1 MRNQLLIGAAIAA
14 LSFPA
19 AAFAQSTGSVDFD
32 EGEIVITGSAETGVG
47 GVNIPDSPKA
57 KVEISREL
65 MLRQTPGQTV
75 NEMINLVPGVS
86 FTNNDPFGSLGGS
99 FTIRGFASDRIS
111 QTIDGIPLNDSGNY
125 ALYTN
130 QQPDPETL
138 ESVNVNLGST
148 DVDSPT
154 ASAVGGT
161 INIRTRTPSDD
172 LGAMAVVSYGDIIAR
187 GDPGSRPY
195 HRGFVM
201 LDTGTFT
208 SFGTKAWFSA
218 SRAVN
223 ESTYSN
229 YGGVDK
235 QQYNGKIYQPIG
247 TNGDFVAVSGH
258 YNQNRN
264 NFNGSPYNNVTIGN
278 NGGIAPED
286 RFYEINY
293 PCNTDTP
300 QAGVADSPNGCGNEF
315 ERRFNPSNTGNIRI
329 NSRFTLSDGLV
340 LTVDPSFQYVKANGG
355 GLTVGYESPTARTL
369 GGTPLYGYIG
379 NRYAFGRDLNG
390 DGDLLDQVRVSS
402 PSQTQTRRYGVIA
415 NLSYELDE
423 NNRVRLS
430 YTFDRA
436 RHRQTGQS
444 GFVLSNGEVDD
455 VFPVNNPITTADGVE
470 LNDRDRLSYATL
482 HQIAG
487 EYRGSFM
494 EEALS
499 VQIGGR
505 LPFFTRDL
513 NQYCFTTSAGGFVD
527 CLTDPSRE
535 AAYAAANPNFAPPQS
550 RKLDYNKFL
559 PNLGFTYRIVEPVSL
574 FASYA
579 KNLSV
584 PGTDVLYGALYFDEG
599 DPQAKP
605 AAETSDSF
613 DAGVRYQS
621 GIIQAQMTGWYTK
634 YTNRLASAYD
644 PDCDCSV
651 TRNLG
656 EVTKWGFDGSISARP
671 IPEVLVYV
679 FGSVLNSEIK
689 DNVQTGAASFAQ
701 TAGKREGGAPKHTFG
716 ARVQGSLGDFDIGM
730 QVKRTGSRFL
740 NDINTVTLPG
750 YTVADLDI
758 RYSLAGAGLERS
770 YFQLNITNL
779 FDESYIGSASSGL
792 TTTSTFVNIGSPRA
806 IVGSLVVGF

>member
-1 MRNQLLIGAAIAA
+1 MRYHLLVGAAVAA
-14 LSFPA
+14 LSLPT

-32 EGEIVITGSAETGVG
+32 EGEIVITGSADSGVG

-57 KVEISREL
+57 KVEIDREL

-75 NEMINLVPGVS
+75 NDIINLVPGVS
-86 FTNNDPFGSLGGS
+86 FTNNDPFGSLGGN
-99 FTIRGFASDRIS
+99 FTIRGFSSDRIS
-111 QTIDGIPLNDSGNY
+111 QTVDGIPLNDSGNY

-130 QQPDPETL
+130 QQQDPETL

-161 INIRTRTPSDD
+161 VNIRTRTPRDD
-172 LGAMAVVSYGDIIAR
+172 LGVLAVASYGNIIAR
-187 GDPGSRPY
+187 GNPGDRPF

-201 LDTGTFT
+201 IDTGTLT

-218 SRAVN
+218 SKATN
-223 ESTYSN
+223 ESVYSN

-247 TNGDFVAVSGH
+247 SNGDFIAVSGH

-264 NFNGSPYNNVTIGN
+264 NFNGSPYNNVTINN

-286 RFYEINY
+286 RFYEIAY
-293 PCNTDTP
+293 PCTTDTP
-300 QAGVADSPNGCGNEF
+300 QAGVADTPNGCGNEF

-355 GLTVGYESPTARTL
+355 GLTTGREGGRTVA
-369 GGTPLYGYIG
+369 GRTYYGFSG
-379 NRYAFGRDLNG
+379 NAYYFGRDLNG

-436 RHRQTGQS
+436 RHRQTGES
-444 GFVLSNGEVDD
+444 GVVLSNGEVDD
-455 VFPVNNPITTADGVE
+455 VFPVNNPLLTADGVP
-470 LNDRDRLSYATL
+470 LQDRNRLSYATL
-482 HQIAG
+482 HRIAG
-487 EYRGSFM
+487 EYRGSFFDD
-494 EEALS
+494 ALS
-499 VQIGGR
+499 IQLAGAM
-505 LPFFTRDL
+505 PFFTRDL
-513 NQYCFTTSAGGFVD
+513 NQYCFTTSSGGNID
-527 CLTDPSRE
+527 CISNTANY
-535 AAYAAANPNFAPPQS
+535 AAYAAANPTFAAPTS

-559 PNLGFTYRIVEPVSL
+559 PNLGFTYRVAEPVSL

-584 PGTDVLYGALYFDEG
+584 PGTDVLYGSLFFDES

-621 GIIQAQMTGWYTK
+621 GIIQAQLTGWFTK
-634 YTNRLASAYD
+634 YSDRLASAYD

-656 EVTKWGFDGSISARP
+656 EVEKWGFDGSISARP
-671 IPEVLVYV
+671 IPELLVYV

-689 DNVQTGAASFAQ
+689 ENVQTSATGFAQ

-716 ARVQGSLGDFDIGM
+716 ARVQGSLGDLDIGF

-750 YTVADLDI
+750 YTVADIDI

>member
-1 MRNQLLIGAAIAA
+1 MRNHLLIGAAVAA
-14 LSFPA
+14 LAFPA
-19 AAFAQSTGSVDFD
+19 AAHAQSTGSVDFD

-57 KVEISREL
+57 KVEIDREL

-75 NEMINLVPGVS
+75 NDIINLVPGVS
-86 FTNNDPFGSLGGS
+86 FTNNDPFGSLGGN
-99 FTIRGFASDRIS
+99 FTIRGFSSDRIS
-111 QTIDGIPLNDSGNY
+111 QTVDGIPLNDSGNY

-130 QQPDPETL
+130 QQQDPETL

-161 INIRTRTPSDD
+161 VNIRTRTPRDD
-172 LGAMAVVSYGDIIAR
+172 FGAMAVASYGNIIAR
-187 GDPGSRPY
+187 GNPGDRPF

-201 LDTGTFT
+201 IDTGTLT

-218 SRAVN
+218 SKATN
-223 ESTYSN
+223 ESVYSN

-247 TNGDFVAVSGH
+247 SNGDFIAVSGH

-264 NFNGSPYNNVTIGN
+264 NFNGSPYNNVTISN

-286 RFYEINY
+286 RFYEIAY
-293 PCNTDTP
+293 PCTTDTP
-300 QAGVADSPNGCGNEF
+300 QAGVADTPNGCGNEF

-355 GLTVGYESPTARTL
+355 GLTVGYEAPTARTL
-369 GGTPLYGYIG
+369 GGTPIYGYIG

-436 RHRQTGQS
+436 RHRQTGES
-444 GFVLSNGEVDD
+444 GVVLSNGEVDD
-455 VFPVNNPITTADGVE
+455 VFPVNNPLLTADGVP
-470 LNDRDRLSYATL
+470 LQDRNRLSYATL
-482 HQIAG
+482 HRIAG
-487 EYRGSFM
+487 EYRGSFFDD
-494 EEALS
+494 ALS
-499 VQIGGR
+499 IQLAGA

-513 NQYCFTTSAGGFVD
+513 NQYCFTTSSGGFVD
-527 CLTDPSRE
+527 CLTDPSRA
-535 AAYAAANPNFAPPQS
+535 AAYATANPNFAPPTS

-559 PNLGFTYRIVEPVSL
+559 PNLGFTYRIVDSVSV

-584 PGTDVLYGALYFDEG
+584 PGTDVLYGALYFDES

-621 GIIQAQMTGWYTK
+621 GIIQAQMTGWYTQ
-634 YTNRLASAYD
+634 YNNRLASAYD

-656 EVTKWGFDGSISARP
+656 EVSKWGFDGSISARP
-671 IPEVLVYV
+671 IPELLVYV

-689 DNVQTGAASFAQ
+689 ENVQTSATGFAQ

-716 ARVQGSLGDFDIGM
+716 ARVQGSLGDLDIGF

>member
-1 MRNQLLIGAAIAA
+1 
-14 LSFPA
+14 
-19 AAFAQSTGSVDFD
+19 V
-32 EGEIVITGSAETGVG
+32 
-47 GVNIPDSPKA
+47 
-57 KVEISREL
+57 
-65 MLRQTPGQTV
+65 
-75 NEMINLVPGVS
+75 
-86 FTNNDPFGSLGGS
+86 
-99 FTIRGFASDRIS
+99 
-111 QTIDGIPLNDSGNY
+111 
-125 ALYTN
+125 
-130 QQPDPETL
+130 
-138 ESVNVNLGST
+138 
-148 DVDSPT
+148 
-154 ASAVGGT
+154 T
-161 INIRTRTPSDD
+161 IN
-172 LGAMAVVSYGDIIAR
+172 
-187 GDPGSRPY
+187 
-195 HRGFVM
+195 
-201 LDTGTFT
+201 
-208 SFGTKAWFSA
+208 
-218 SRAVN
+218 
-223 ESTYSN
+223 
-229 YGGVDK
+229 
-235 QQYNGKIYQPIG
+235 
-247 TNGDFVAVSGH
+247 
-258 YNQNRN
+258 
-264 NFNGSPYNNVTIGN
+264 N

-286 RFYEINY
+286 RFYEIAY
-293 PCNTDTP
+293 PCTTDTP
-300 QAGVADSPNGCGNEF
+300 QAGVADAPNGCGNEF

-355 GLTVGYESPTARTL
+355 GLTTGREGGRTVGGRTY
-369 GGTPLYGYIG
+369 YGYSG
-379 NRYAFGRDLNG
+379 NGYYFGHDLNG

-444 GFVLSNGEVDD
+444 GVVLSNGEVDD
-455 VFPVNNPITTADGVE
+455 VFPVNNPLLTADGVE

-482 HQIAG
+482 HRIAG
-487 EYRGSFM
+487 EYRGSFFDD
-494 EEALS
+494 ALS
-499 VQIGGR
+499 IQLAGAM
-505 LPFFTRDL
+505 PFFTRDL
-513 NQYCFTTSAGGFVD
+513 NQYCFTTSSGGNVD
-527 CLTDPSRE
+527 CITNTANY
-535 AAYAAANPNFAPPQS
+535 AAYAAANPTFAAPTS

-559 PNLGFTYRIVEPVSL
+559 PNLGFTYRIAEPVSV

-584 PGTDVLYGALYFDEG
+584 PGTDVLYGALFFDES
-599 DPQAKP
+599 DPQSKP

-621 GIIQAQMTGWYTK
+621 GIIQAQLTGWFTK
-634 YTNRLASAYD
+634 YSDRLASAYD

-656 EVTKWGFDGSISARP
+656 EVEKWGFDGSISARP
-671 IPEVLVYV
+671 IPELLVYV

-689 DNVQTGAASFAQ
+689 DNVQTSATGFAQ

-716 ARVQGSLGDFDIGM
+716 ARVQGSLGDLDIGF

-750 YTVADLDI
+750 YTVADIDI

-806 IVGSLVVGF
+806 IVGSLVIGF